1 MTFPASDRRIE
12 LARAIKAEQ
21 VIDHGHVKGMVTW
34 QKGPASEVVVTGRV
48 AEFRR
53 AGLLEGP
60 GATPVRPPYPVR
72 LNAAGKAWLAEHGGG
87 VA

>member
-1 MTFPASDRRIE
+1 MTDLKPTEHRIE
-12 LARAIKAEQ
+12 LARAIKAGE
-21 VIDHGHVKGMVTW
+21 VIDHGHVRGMVTW

-60 GATPVRPPYPVR
+60 GAQPVRPPYPAR
-72 LNAAGKAWLAEHGGG
+72 LNAAGELWLAEHGG
-87 VA
+87 AS